1 MVSFNNT
8 SLKRQLTAD
17 QEPVYGLR
25 KLSMGF
31 GSVLLGTMMYAGLNN
46 TVHAD
51 TLPVVNNNNVNSTGE
66 NAVAQTAASQATTIS
81 APVANQVTSAPAVS
95 TASQAPVSQPVTTN
109 TAVASSTPVAS
120 QNFTVANVNG
130 GANYQVTPSSA
141 PVVDW
146 NQYQVNSNSN
156 NQYQV
161 GFKDQ
166 SYAGNVTLPNTADVQ
181 AHVDNQQAQVVWQ
194 ANQNADLS
202 QVNTLKISNTDN
214 QKLMMTDNG
223 MNDFKQMPNVQKL
236 DLSGVDA
243 SKLTNLDHAFSNL
256 NQLKEVNLDG
266 WQGKNVVSA
275 KEMFANNPS
284 LQKVN
289 GKFDLS
295 NVSSVAGMFKNT
307 PNLLNVSLSA
317 VKTSHKLTDMH
328 DMFNNSGV
336 KSIDLTDWKTN
347 KVTDMSGML
356 ANTKNLQEVKGLNED
371 KTEAVTDL
379 HNFANGSALK
389 TADLN
394 QINGQNVENMHG
406 MLANMPN
413 LTKVDGLKNFGYQ
426 NSKSGV
432 SKVTDLS
439 AFVQNDENLNRL
451 DLSGFRN
458 TENLKSLGQAFENTG
473 LSELNLSKLNPSQ
486 VVDMHKM
493 AANNENLLAVALGKN
508 FDAKNV
514 QNLNEAFANNPK
526 LSTFDLSN
534 FKTGNQVKSAD
545 QMFANTP
552 ALVALTGLNGIQ
564 QTKDTLAGV
573 NKNAVDHAGDALRP
587 LYAQLN
593 VNDHAEADQS
603 PRMATFGSPIVFPI
617 ASDGTSSQVHDIQNA
632 ATITIN
638 GKTYKKSG
646 NNQWTSASGQ
656 VIRFEPSDGNLVM
669 PDGTEVPPSGKGTQ
683 TTVLPDPNADKTATT
698 TLHFVDDDY
707 QAGMTNKNG
716 QSLSQEVATWDISGN
731 VNKPISIS
739 GAELASHIPAGYK
752 ITSDTD
758 IPSSIVPGDPRNTT
772 TIHLSHKLDKT
783 TSAYPFNVE
792 IHLIDES
799 TGKDIAN
806 TGGNGT
812 IPSGTTIDEVTGK
825 STTTGKSYTVQGIGN
840 FAEKLQSWTDA
851 GYTVTLDEGRLD
863 DQARQYLNANHTGM
877 NNINVVANQTPSN
890 LVLNYYFS
898 VKKNS
903 QQQGGSTTTP
913 SKPTEGKTV
922 IKLIDIDYKPGMK
935 DVNGSPLN
943 ETVDTYTVTSND
955 GSAVN
960 PNIKDHL
967 PHGYELADTY
977 PSLITPGHTP
987 EYDVKVRHII
997 KRDSQMKHFVQ
1008 TIVGVNDQDGSQ
1020 IFKVSRTADYP
1031 LETYTDEVT
1040 NEQSVKMP
1048 DDAVFGAQ
1056 DIPEQVAEQGWV
1068 ADQDNL
1074 PHIPEQKITPSTP
1087 ADQTITLK
1095 YHMKDDSST
1104 TTPGDKD
1111 EIKVHIEF
1119 VDLDDG
1125 DGQVIASKDITNIKA
1140 GSKIPLQTLFN
1151 SMLGGA
1157 YKLDP
1162 TDDLVMNNRLND
1174 YTVTDNIIQNIAIGV
1189 HHSTNNKSE
1198 SRTIYRRIYV
1208 YDATTKENKLV
1219 DTQSA
1224 TTSRQEIKDLVDDSN
1239 SHFTP
1244 WSKISFASA
1253 DSSKYGSNLKP
1264 TQIPELTLDNDQIDG
1279 LSQADDGKYYTQ
1291 DVVLNPAT
1299 NNVTV
1304 DAQFVDADDDDSPVG
1319 FDYKFTG
1326 PQGSTVNWQ
1335 DSYPIPNGYELD
1347 SSAPKTI
1354 TLDKDGSFNIKV
1366 HHVKSGDLSN
1376 DPDYVDEANQTVTR
1390 VINFVDEDGNELKP
1404 SITQKEVFHRTV
1416 YIDSA
1421 SQKLMYGPWKLQA
1434 GSTNDKVA
1442 QFDEVKPLE
1451 IDGYTVNEQSAGGA
1465 PQQKIDLGDLDS
1477 YDGQEVDIIYDVKK
1491 GAKPSTPSKPKTI
1504 TDTHTV
1510 TQDVYVQLG
1519 DQQPKKIGQRTATI
1533 KRTGQQD
1540 PLTGKTTWGE
1550 WSNATLPVQDAP
1562 EEKGYVIPDTESS
1575 VYDEQVITA
1584 DTPERL
1590 PDIVFK
1596 YVKDNDGKGNQPVNT
1611 EVHSSKTVIRDL
1623 YVQLGNDDLK
1633 KIDSQSATITRS
1645 GHKDANG
1652 NITWGPWSSAQL
1664 PAFKAPTEAG
1674 YHLDKADNNDPI
1686 NVDGNTAE
1694 HQKAVMH
1701 FVKDAV
1707 KPDNPGSDKPSQPTD
1722 DGKVKIDFVFVDVDN
1737 GNEPIDDGIYFNT
1750 RPGTTVRW
1758 QSLMPVPDGYELAG
1772 VTSPVYIAKDKSETV
1787 KIPLRHMTKDVTGD
1801 PAYQQHTK
1809 ELTWKVIGRMHDQ
1822 SGAVTRTME
1831 LSHQT
1836 IKSIQE
1842 ATYDLVT
1849 KQVTYGN
1856 WKIADG
1862 SFTPVTVGEIKGYH
1876 LADGQAN
1883 TLAAPL
1889 ASNQAMLSGKE
1900 SIKDS
1905 YVDYVADKSSQQP
1918 STKPDNPS
1926 DHGQHTDDSQKKDI
1940 SVTLQF
1946 VYNGQI
1952 VGEQTETRSD
1962 GTKEDINYHVPDGY
1976 KVASGAKG
1984 LTLTFNDAL
1993 GAQSPLQVQVVP
2005 VKSDGGNDHGHPTTG
2020 PAIVHKLIQY
2030 VDRDSGQIVSSSDIS
2045 GEQGFKTS
2053 INLKL
2058 PAGYQ
2063 SDQKQVAVDFS
2074 NSDPIKVT
2082 VWKIDSGDDHGHP
2095 TTGPAIVHKLIQYVD
2110 RDSDQI
2116 VSSSDISGEQGSKTS
2131 INLKLPAGYQS
2142 DQKQVA
2148 VDFSN
2153 SDPIKVTVWKANSG
2167 QDDHHENIKHRGLRY
2182 VNEQGETVATR
2193 DCEWDLS
2200 KSPTEYLDH
2209 DSLATSVPAG
2219 YQLADKYQNGLTFGF
2234 DSDEPINVLVVKNDS
2249 GDKDDHGE
2257 KPSTMIT
2264 KAIMY
2269 VDEEGNVVQRA
2280 GSTEPLHA
2288 TKKLSNLQLPIPKGY
2303 QLADSEDPNQV
2314 IHYDNEDAIIIHVV
2328 KAHAIDVVDE
2338 IQYLNPQGEVIKTDK
2353 VSGKAGTSKQVKLQA
2368 PEGYELFGDDTVTLN
2383 FVANKPDQVNVNV
2396 KPISSEL
2403 VTETINYLDLDTHAI
2418 IAQVKLQGYQ
2428 GAKLHYHPQAP
2439 SGYVLLYGDD
2449 EKNFNERYFDG
2460 KTIAIMVAPDHD
2472 ASRHINFI
2480 DENGKQV
2487 GRQTVSIHKN
2497 FKPTVDL
2504 QVPTGYH
2511 LASGQVQRQIN
2522 FDPFTDKAVTIT
2534 VVKNG
2539 SSAKPQ
2545 QPTTTEAKV
2554 VINYVDTANHQVV
2567 GSQMVTGKKGV
2578 AQTVNL
2584 QVPKGYIAKN
2594 QQIQVTPDNQ
2604 TVVVNVNKESQEIS
2618 RNIIFLVNGNTIV
2631 GRQTVTGEKGQTM
2644 PVNLTVPDGYHVLSG
2659 NNQVNIK
2666 LDTTNDFPVAVA
2678 RTTAKTTIDFVDHDG
2693 NKVGSQSV
2701 EGPEGKQV
2709 KLHLNVPKGYQVA
2722 YGDGSLLAVYGQGEV
2737 KVEVKKI
2744 DNGQSTSQQ
2753 PESQASASQSSTSQA
2768 PAISDNA
2775 ASQSVAASR
2784 QAVPVAS
2791 QVASPASVT
2800 TPQAIAGGVSAS
2812 APVASVATPQVVNNA
2827 PVAQPMAQAT
2837 TSNVQL
2843 PQTGNH
2849 ASVAMIAFG
2858 LATLSFGFGLLK
2870 RKQMN

>member
-51 TLPVVNNNNVNSTGE
+51 TLPVVNNNNVNLTGE

-109 TAVASSTPVAS
+109 TTVASSTPVAS

-141 PVVDW
+141 PAVDW

-202 QVNTLKISNTDN
+202 QVNSLKISNTDN
-214 QKLMMTDNG
+214 QKLTMTDNG

-256 NQLKEVNLDG
+256 TQLKEVNLDG

-295 NVSSVAGMFKNT
+295 NASSVAGMFKNT

-356 ANTKNLQEVKGLNED
+356 ANTKNLQEVKGLTED

-379 HNFANGSALK
+379 HDFANGSALK

-439 AFVQNDENLNRL
+439 AFVQNDEKLNRL

-545 QMFANTP
+545 QMFANIP

-573 NKNAVDHAGDALRP
+573 NKNAIDHAGDALRP

-593 VNDHAEADQS
+593 VDDHAEADQS
-603 PRMATFGSPIVFPI
+603 PRMATFGDPIVFPKP
-617 ASDGTSSQVHDIQNA
+617 SGGTSSQVHDIQNA
-632 ATITIN
+632 ATINFN
-638 GKTYKKSG
+638 GETYTKSG
-646 NNQWTSASGQ
+646 NGQWTSHSGQ
-656 VIRFEPSDGNLVM
+656 VVRFNPSDGKLIL
-669 PDGTEVPPSGKGTQ
+669 PDGTEVAPSGKGTQ
-683 TTVLPDPNADKTATT
+683 TIVLPDPNADKTATT

-716 QSLSQEVATWDISGN
+716 QPLSQEVATWDISGN
-731 VNKPISIS
+731 VNKPIAIS
-739 GAELASHIPAGYK
+739 DAELASHIPAGYK
-752 ITSDTD
+752 ITNHTD
-758 IPSSIVPGDPRNTT
+758 IPSLIVPGDSRNTT

-799 TGKDIAN
+799 TGKDITS

-851 GYTVTLDEGRLD
+851 GYTVTLDESRLD

-967 PHGYELADTY
+967 LHGYELADTY

-1008 TIVGVNDQDGSQ
+1008 TIIGVNDQDGSQ
-1020 IFKVSRTADYP
+1020 IFKLSRSADYP

-1068 ADQDNL
+1068 ADQDNS

-1125 DGQVIASKDITNIKA
+1125 DGRVIASKDITNIKA

-1151 SMLGGA
+1151 SMLGSA

-1244 WSKISFASA
+1244 WSKVSFASV

-1264 TQIPELTLDNDQIDG
+1264 AQVPELTLDNDQIDG

-1291 DVVLNPAT
+1291 DVVLNPVT

-1326 PQGSTVNWQ
+1326 PLGSTVNWQ

-1376 DPDYVDEANQTVTR
+1376 DPDYVDEANQIVTR

-1491 GAKPSTPSKPKTI
+1491 GAKPSTPSKPKTV

-1519 DQQPKKIGQRTATI
+1519 DQQSKKIGQRTATI
-1533 KRTGQQD
+1533 KRIGQQD
-1540 PLTGKTTWGE
+1540 PLTGKITWGE
-1550 WSNATLPVQDAP
+1550 WSNATLPVQNAP

-1584 DTPERL
+1584 DTPEKL

-1611 EVHSSKTVIRDL
+1611 EVHSSKTVVRDL
-1623 YVQLGNDDLK
+1623 YVQLGDGDLK

-1645 GHKDANG
+1645 GHKDVNG

-1664 PAFKAPTEAG
+1664 PAFKTPTEAG

-1686 NVDGNTAE
+1686 NVDGNTPE
-1694 HQKAVMH
+1694 QQKAVMH

-1707 KPDNPGSDKPSQPTD
+1707 KPDNPGSDKPSQPS
-1722 DGKVKIDFVFVDVDN
+1722 DGKVKIDFVYVDADN
-1737 GNEPIDDGIYFNT
+1737 GNEPIDDGIYFNA

-1758 QSLMPVPDGYELAG
+1758 QSLMPIPDGYELAG

-1809 ELTWKVIGRMHDQ
+1809 ELTWKVLGRMHDQ

-1862 SFTPVTVGEIKGYH
+1862 SFTPFTAGEIKGYH
-1876 LADGQAN
+1876 LAEGQAN

-1926 DHGQHTDDSQKKDI
+1926 DHGQHTDDNQKKDI

-1952 VGEQTETRSD
+1952 VGEQTETRSN

-2005 VKSDGGNDHGHPTTG
+2005 VKSD
-2020 PAIVHKLIQY
+2020 
-2030 VDRDSGQIVSSSDIS
+2030 
-2045 GEQGFKTS
+2045 
-2053 INLKL
+2053 
-2058 PAGYQ
+2058 
-2063 SDQKQVAVDFS
+2063 
-2074 NSDPIKVT
+2074 
-2082 VWKIDSGDDHGHP
+2082 SGDDHGHP
-2095 TTGPAIVHKLIQYVD
+2095 TTGPAIVHKLIQYAD
-2110 RDSDQI
+2110 RDSGQI

-2153 SDPIKVTVWKANSG
+2153 SDPIKVTVWKIDSD
-2167 QDDHHENIKHRGLRY
+2167 QDDHHDNHHENIKHRGLRY

-2200 KSPTEYLDH
+2200 KSPTEHLDH

-2219 YQLADKYQNGLTFGF
+2219 YQLADKYQNGLTFDF

-2249 GDKDDHGE
+2249 GNTDDHGE
-2257 KPSTMIT
+2257 NLSTRIT

-2288 TKKLSNLQLPIPKGY
+2288 TKKLSDLQLPIPKGY

-2328 KAHAIDVVDE
+2328 KAHVSDVVDE

-2383 FVANKPDQVNVNV
+2383 FVANKPDQVKINV

-2511 LASGQVQRQIN
+2511 LASGQVQCQIN

-2545 QPTTTEAKV
+2545 QPTTTEVKV
-2554 VINYVDTANHQVV
+2554 IINYVDSANHQVV
-2567 GSQMVTGKKGV
+2567 GSQTVTGKKGV

-2584 QVPKGYIAKN
+2584 QVPDGYVAKD

-2604 TVVVNVNKESQEIS
+2604 TVVVNVNKETQEVS
-2618 RNIIFLVNGNTIV
+2618 RNIVFLVNGNTIIS
-2631 GRQTVTGEKGQTM
+2631 RQTVTGEKGQTM

-2666 LDTTNDFPVAVA
+2666 FDTTNDFPVAVA

-2693 NKVGSQSV
+2693 NKVGSQSI

-2709 KLHLNVPKGYQVA
+2709 KLHLNVPKDYQVA

-2744 DNGQSTSQQ
+2744 DNGQPTSQPTSQQ
-2753 PESQASASQSSTSQA
+2753 PESQASASQSPASQA
-2768 PAISDNA
+2768 PAISGNA

-2784 QAVPVAS
+2784 QTVPVAS

-2827 PVAQPMAQAT
+2827 PVAQPTVQPT
-2837 TSNVQL
+2837 TSNAQL
-2843 PQTGNH
+2843 PQTGSH